1 MAGQRSQGRAANNL
15 PADLTSFVA
24 RRPEV
29 AQIRRLL
36 SASRLVTLV
45 GVGGVGKTR
54 LAVHAARDVQRA
66 FPDGVFLA
74 ELAAL
79 KDPELLPHTV
89 IEALT
94 IPEQSSRAP
103 TDVLADYLR
112 HRQMLLVLDN
122 CEHLLE
128 SAAELTAALLRSAAG
143 LRILA
148 TSRQALR
155 VPGEHIMP
163 VPTLPVPA
171 RDVPLVPGLATH
183 YAALALFAER
193 AAAVVPGFGITAA
206 TEAAVL
212 PLCPRLEGIPLAIE
226 LAVAPRPRLPVAP
239 PPTPPDP

>member
-1 MAGQRSQGRAANNL
+1 MAAPSSQRRAANNL

-24 RRPEV
+24 RRAEA
-29 AQIRRLL
+29 AQIRQLL
-36 SASRLVTLV
+36 STSRLVTLV

-79 KDPELLPHTV
+79 KDPALLPHTV
-89 IEALT
+89 IDALA

-103 TDVLADYLR
+103 MNILADYLR
-112 HRQMLLVLDN
+112 HRQVLLVLDN

-148 TSRQALR
+148 TSRQVLR

-171 RDVPLVPGLATH
+171 ADVPLVPGLATQ

-193 AAAVVPGFGITAA
+193 AAAIVPGF
-206 TEAAVL
+206 
-212 PLCPRLEGIPLAIE
+212 AIS
-226 LAVAPRPRLPVAP
+226 A
-239 PPTPPDP
+239 

>member
-24 RRPEV
+24 RRPEA
-29 AQIRRLL
+29 AQIRQLL
-36 SASRLVTLV
+36 STSRLVALV

-79 KDPELLPHTV
+79 KDPALLPHTV
-89 IEALT
+89 IDALA
-94 IPEQSSRAP
+94 IPEQSSRSP
-103 TDVLADYLR
+103 MNILADHLR
-112 HRQMLLVLDN
+112 HRQILLVFDN

-128 SAAELTAALLRSAAG
+128 SAAELIAALLRGAPG

-171 RDVPLVPGLATH
+171 PDVPLVPGLATQ
-183 YAALALFAER
+183 YAALALFPER
-193 AAAVVPGFGITAA
+193 APAAIPGFGRTAHNNP
-206 TEAAVL
+206 
-212 PLCPRLEGIPLAIE
+212 PLLRLC
-226 LAVAPRPRLPVAP
+226 RRL
-239 PPTPPDP
+239 